1 MSEANSL
8 STNSL
13 SVHSYFLPTNLLPV
27 HKVTSCS
34 QTYFLSTSV
43 LAKEGGEK
51 DEDSGCHGNQAGSCR
66 EQWVPGQGVSLA
78 EGTPEDGHLHRM
90 SSEGWRRESTE
101 EMRSELTL
109 GEYV

>member
-13 SVHSYFLPTNLLPV
+13 PVHSYFLPTNLLPV

-43 LAKEGGEK
+43 LAGEGGEK
-51 DEDSGCHGNQAGSCR
+51 DEDSSCHGNP
-66 EQWVPGQGVSLA
+66 QWVPGQGVSLA
-78 EGTPEDGHLHRM
+78 EGTPEDGRLHRT

-101 EMRSELTL
+101 EIRSELTL

>member
-1 MSEANSL
+1 MR
-8 STNSL
+8 
-13 SVHSYFLPTNLLPV
+13 PIP
-27 HKVTSCS
+27 CP
-34 QTYFLSTSV
+34 QTHFLSTSV
-43 LAKEGGEK
+43 LAEEGGEK